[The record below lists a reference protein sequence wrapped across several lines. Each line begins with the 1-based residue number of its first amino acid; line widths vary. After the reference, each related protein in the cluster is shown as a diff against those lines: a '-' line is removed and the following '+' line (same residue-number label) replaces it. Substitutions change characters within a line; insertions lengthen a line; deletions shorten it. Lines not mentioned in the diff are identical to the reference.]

1 MIRPRHT
8 GFLLCLAAC
17 VGSAPKTSPDEK
29 AAEVRAYLSSIAP
42 ILVSRTL
49 SADEQAVIDEAAR
62 GSDPQTAIDTILAG
76 WAEDPALAEA
86 AREMIQTRLSVSG
99 ASAEINFELPGNL
112 AAYTVANRLPWSTLV
127 TADYCVGDDLGQI
140 DCDSG
145 APFAAG
151 ILTTRAFLKARA
163 SRFNLTRASTMMNTF
178 ACKKYP
184 LADDLEPR
192 IPRERLRTMF
202 KADSPEEQE
211 DPQAAGA
218 FGNGFACYTCHGQF
232 AWHAQ
237 LFVQFDDQGLYRADA
252 TGLQDPDGELGRSLG
267 GLFASHLEDPE
278 EAKVPASQMLGQPVA
293 DLEEAGAVLA
303 TSPAL
308 ASCTTQGVL
317 EYVLGLE
324 QGSEIE
330 PSLIGEIASQLA
342 PAEATFAD
350 YAISVFTNRRVI
362 DAVMQSF
369 HAAAPPAEDTTPAG
383 EDQP

>member
-1 MIRPRHT
+1 MIRY
-8 GFLLCLAAC
+8 LLLLACLCSC
-17 VGSAPKTSPDEK
+17 VGGAPKLSPEQK

-49 SADEQAVIDEAAR
+49 SSEEQATIDQAAQ
-62 GSDPQTAIDTILAG
+62 GGDPWAAVDTVLAG
-76 WAEDPALAEA
+76 WADDPVLAEA

-127 TADYCVGDDLGQI
+127 TADYCVGDDLAQI

-145 APFAAG
+145 APYSAG

-178 ACKKYP
+178 ACQHYP
-184 LADDLEPR
+184 LADAIEPR

-218 FGNGFACYTCHGQF
+218 FGNGFACYSCHGQF

-237 LFVQFDDQGLYRADA
+237 LFVQFDDQGLFRADA
-252 TGLQDPDGELGRSLG
+252 TGLQDPEGELGRAVG
-267 GLFASHLEDPE
+267 GLYASHLETPA
-278 EAKVPASQMLGQPVA
+278 EAAVPSSQMLGQPVA
-293 DLEEAGAVLA
+293 DLREAGAVLA
-303 TSPAL
+303 ASPQL
-308 ASCTTQGVL
+308 AACTTQGVL
-317 EYVLGLE
+317 EYVVGLE
-324 QGSEIE
+324 QGTEVD
-330 PSLIGEIASQLA
+330 PSLIGEIAGGLT

-350 YAISVFTNRRVI
+350 YVIAVFTSRRVI
-362 DAVMQSF
+362 DAVVRSF
-369 HAAAPPAEDTTPAG
+369 HAPAQPPDDDAPPAG
-383 EDQP
+383 EDPP